1 MNLKTAI
8 KKKLNVYPY
17 PSEYFGKYV
26 YIQLHHGIRNELEVK
41 LFWKL
46 YSQTKQRLGSEI
58 QNELEN
64 ISE

>member
-8 KKKLNVYPY
+8 KKKLNVYPC
-17 PSEYFGKYV
+17 PSEYFGKY
-26 YIQLHHGIRNELEVK
+26 IHTQLHYGIRNELEVK

-46 YSQTKQRLGSEI
+46 YSQTKQRLGREI

>member
-8 KKKLNVYPY
+8 KKKLNAYPY
-17 PSEYFGKYV
+17 PLEYFGTYIH
-26 YIQLHHGIRNELEVK
+26 IQLHRGIRNELEVK